1 VRSPLVSLRQRLS
14 GQQPDAGF
22 SLVELLVVMAIT
34 SGLMGIVFMVL
45 NTVQLQTRDNL
56 GRVDQVQQA
65 KLGLAQ
71 IDRQVRSGN
80 VVVDP
85 DQAGE
90 LPRSLRV
97 FTQTDGVRK
106 CVQWQVHQD
115 GLRFRSWDP
124 GWNTGLGAVEPW
136 RVVARHVRTD
146 APAKNFEKVTDN
158 GGSQAQSVLVRLWLQ
173 AKEAGGKP
181 VEVTTVLSGRNTV
194 YGYPADVCS
203 PVPPA

>member
-1 VRSPLVSLRQRLS
+1 MPELVTRRRVRRAGDTGTSLI
-14 GQQPDAGF
+14 
-22 SLVELLVVMAIT
+22 ELMVVMLIT
-34 SGLMGIVFMVL
+34 SGLMTIVFGVL
-45 NTVQLQTRDNL
+45 IGVQKQTRDNL
-56 GRVDQVQQA
+56 GRVDQLQQA

-106 CVQWQVHQD
+106 CVQWQVHQST
-115 GLRFRSWDP
+115 LRFRSWDA
-124 GWNTGLGAVEPW
+124 GIGGAVEPW
-136 RVVARHVRTD
+136 RVVARNVRSD

-158 GGSQAQSVLVRLWLQ
+158 GGSQAQSVLIRLWLK
-173 AKEAGGKP
+173 AEEANGNP